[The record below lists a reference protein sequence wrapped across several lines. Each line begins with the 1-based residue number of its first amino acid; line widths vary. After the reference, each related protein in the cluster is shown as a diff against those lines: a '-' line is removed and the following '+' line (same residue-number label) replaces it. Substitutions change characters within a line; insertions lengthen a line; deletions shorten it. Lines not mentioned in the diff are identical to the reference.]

1 MATRCQAQAV
11 PVAVAAPQLP
21 SAVYCS
27 TTGCCLMWHTGCGVG
42 RGTGG
47 DAHFHL
53 STEEVL
59 LSSQAPLSILG
70 FAAVT
75 HSLISQYVFCLNK
88 SPINGRWHGS
98 LHSQCA
104 PSYYTYTSLLS
115 TCGSRGLCTTLWGAI
130 LALLKEAMLHLQSN
144 IQKLTKSLH
153 KYLRSAL
160 PIIHN
165 TNISL
170 CRSAH
175 PWLTPSTDS
184 AGTVISLKK
193 SKSQDSHI
201 CYCSRDGKRRLDCL
215 KRRWHLQNREWS
227 VG

>member
-1 MATRCQAQAV
+1 MPTSTWAQKKCYSPHKHHYQYLVLLLSHTALYHSMCSV
-11 PVAVAAPQLP
+11 LINLP
-21 SAVYCS
+21 S
-27 TTGCCLMWHTGCGVG
+27 M
-42 RGTGG
+42 G
-47 DAHFHL
+47 DGMAHSIPSVHL
-53 STEEVL
+53 L
-59 LSSQAPLSILG
+59 IILD
-70 FAAVT
+70 
-75 HSLISQYVFCLNK
+75 
-88 SPINGRWHGS
+88 
-98 LHSQCA
+98 
-104 PSYYTYTSLLS
+104 TSLLS

-165 TNISL
+165 TDISL